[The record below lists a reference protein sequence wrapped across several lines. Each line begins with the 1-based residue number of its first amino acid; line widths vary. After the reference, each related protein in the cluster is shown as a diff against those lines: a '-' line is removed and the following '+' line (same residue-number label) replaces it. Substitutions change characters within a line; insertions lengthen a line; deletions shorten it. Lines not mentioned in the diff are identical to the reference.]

1 MVLIAYDI
9 KLTARDK
16 TKPNSD
22 VEPDHEL
29 LSSTYAYMVQKF
41 AQSVNMFKKHV
52 I

>member
-9 KLTARDK
+9 KLTVRDK

-29 LSSTYAYMVQKF
+29 LSPTYAYLVQRF
-41 AQSVNMFKKHV
+41 AQSIDMFKKHV